1 MPLLGGVQA
10 ATDESFYGWTLL
22 GELFG
27 KAQLGLALL

>member
-27 KAQLGLALL
+27 KVR